1 MIAPTLA
8 HTYRHDA
15 LIMKTVFSSVLI
27 QTLFS
32 LAACTF
38 ASHGYA
44 QGEAKQIHQERS
56 LYRNI
61 LVTEDAVRRCMRF
74 TITERSGQ
82 NQSCRFLDDYDKLVF
97 PYAKMVLSSLL
108 VQDNPQRIL
117 IVGLGGGTL
126 VHTYSTLF
134 PQAEIIIA
142 EIDEAV
148 VRVAKD
154 YFDSTETDKIK
165 IATEDARV
173 YVKRAGIRKE
183 QFDLIILDAFNGEY
197 IPEHLMT
204 AEFLQEVKALLP
216 TNGMVV
222 SNTFSTSRL
231 YAAES
236 ATYAQVFGKFFNV
249 RQAGTGNRI
258 IIASMQPLPEAA
270 TLAQRATSLQQKLDR
285 FDMKLVDY
293 TQYMRTDVDWDT
305 KERVLT
311 DQYAPANLLNN

>member
-1 MIAPTLA
+1 
-8 HTYRHDA
+8 
-15 LIMKTVFSSVLI
+15 MKTVFSSVLI

-270 TLAQRATSLQQKLDR
+270 TLAQRATTLQQKLDR

>member
-1 MIAPTLA
+1 MKIKTL
-8 HTYRHDA
+8 
-15 LIMKTVFSSVLI
+15 FSTAFI

-32 LAACTF
+32 LVACTF
-38 ASHGYA
+38 VSHGYA

-61 LVTEDAVRRCMRF
+61 LVTEDSVRRCMRF
-74 TITERSGQ
+74 TITERTGQ

-148 VRVAKD
+148 VRVASD
-154 YFDSTETDKIK
+154 YFDFTETDKIK
-165 IATEDARV
+165 VATEDARV

-183 QFDLIILDAFNGEY
+183 QFDLVILDAFNGEY

-204 AEFLQEVKALLP
+204 AEFFAEVKALLP
-216 TNGMVV
+216 ANGMVV

-249 RQAGTGNRI
+249 RQGGTGNRI
-258 IIASMQPLPEAA
+258 IVASMQPLPDAA
-270 TLAQRATSLQQKLDR
+270 TLAQRATALQKKLER
-285 FDMKLVDY
+285 FDMKLSDY
-293 TQYMRTDVDWDT
+293 PQYMQTTVDWDT